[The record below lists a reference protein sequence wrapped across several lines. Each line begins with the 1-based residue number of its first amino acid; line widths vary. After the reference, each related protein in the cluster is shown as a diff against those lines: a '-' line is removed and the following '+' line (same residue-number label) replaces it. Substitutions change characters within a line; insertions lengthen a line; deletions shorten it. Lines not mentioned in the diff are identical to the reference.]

1 MWGLGLLGF
10 RDLDQDLGLQ
20 GLGLWDLKV
29 FRPPESTTK
38 NPCHS
43 LCHSREES
51 SYTIWDLGSYR
62 VSPGDQMIWLPG
74 SRSCREVHSR
84 TRYLRQFQGCL
95 GNAQDP
101 EAANSTRGSGIS
113 RNVVNVCK
121 CRTIKIHPR
130 SHIRRNTCSNCCR
143 VVCINTRKLRTLQ
156 KMLRIPLQL
165 PIDRPSRSI
174 SRTTGRLIVGILK
187 L

>member
-1 MWGLGLLGF
+1 MGSGLAGFVTLGF
-10 RDLDQDLGLQ
+10 EGFQTSRINNRKPVSLPVSLQ
-20 GLGLWDLKV
+20 GGIFV
-29 FRPPESTTK
+29 
-38 NPCHS
+38 CH
-43 LCHSREES
+43 
-51 SYTIWDLGSYR
+51 WDLGSYR
-62 VSPGDQMIWLPG
+62 
-74 SRSCREVHSR
+74 SCREVHGR
-84 TRYLRQFQGCL
+84 TKYLRQFQGCL

-113 RNVVNVCK
+113 RKVVNVCK
-121 CRTIKIHPR
+121 CRTIKIHPC

-143 VVCINTRKLRTLQ
+143 VVCINNRKLRTLQ

-174 SRTTGRLIVGILK
+174 SRATGRLIVGRLK